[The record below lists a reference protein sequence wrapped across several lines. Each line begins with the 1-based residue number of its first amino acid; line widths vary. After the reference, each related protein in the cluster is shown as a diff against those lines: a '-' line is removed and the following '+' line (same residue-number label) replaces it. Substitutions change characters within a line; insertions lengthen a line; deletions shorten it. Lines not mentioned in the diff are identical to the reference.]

1 MMPAPA
7 GALMERVPKNTALKR
22 SVSRKRVKTPAY
34 LKPQPKRGRG
44 LRLLED
50 IGSLLS
56 RSHDLQETLENI
68 TQTVA
73 ERMGTDVCSLYLF
86 DPKDKRLTLWATTG
100 LDRAAVGKVSMNVD
114 EGLTGLVIER
124 MEPVVVTDAM
134 THSRNKY
141 FPETGEERFH
151 SFLGLPVVEKREPL
165 GVLVVQSRSRRRF
178 SPTEARLLR
187 AIAAHVRSIIIQARL
202 LETLQTK
209 ERERQEYRT
218 RMIEAIKRLSV
229 YERDRTEKLKEGSR
243 ASRLRLTGVSASPG
257 FGVGQAHLVHP
268 QIHFRALAERQTD
281 DPEAELQ
288 HFQVAVQRSVEEVE
302 ALKERVHERL
312 PEIDRAIFD
321 AHRLMLEDPGFI
333 DKIELLIRQG
343 YAAETALK
351 KVVEGYVETL
361 SRAGEE
367 HLRDRAT
374 DIRDIGQRV
383 LRHLLGLEEKA
394 GPDGESLILVAEE
407 LTLSDLCLVDQ
418 VRLKGVVLASGG
430 ATSHAS
436 ILAKSFEIPTVVGV
450 EHAELVQQG
459 DTLIV
464 DGNSGIVYI
473 NPGVE
478 VVREYERLDREYRAF
493 NRGLEESHNLPAETR
508 DGVRVELG
516 ANIGLL
522 SDITF
527 AQRHG
532 AEGVGLY
539 RTEVPFLTYHD
550 FPGEEEQLELYGRVI
565 TGMGGKPVTI
575 RTLDL
580 GPDKYPAYLR
590 LPREDNPFLGW
601 RSIRISL
608 EMDDL
613 FKVQLRAILRAGAH
627 GPVRVLFPMI
637 SSVEE
642 ILQVKEILAQ
652 VKEDLRQ
659 EGKPFDPWMPIG
671 VMIEVPAAV
680 WLADRLAK
688 EVDFF
693 SIGTND
699 LIQYLLAVDRNNRK
713 VAPLYE
719 PLHPAVLTAISW
731 TVQAAKR
738 AGKRVS
744 MCGEMAADPLCTLLL
759 LGLGLDELSMEPF
772 FVPVIKRVIRSLS
785 YVRAQRLTQE
795 VLQMETVQEVKG
807 RLFEE
812 IKQLGMIEFI
822 EMYH

>member
-1 MMPAPA
+1 MMPALV
-7 GALMERVPKNTALKR
+7 GACMERVRKNTALTR
-22 SVSRKRVKTPAY
+22 NTPRTRAKTPAR
-34 LKPQPKRGRG
+34 LRPTPKRGHG

-50 IGSLLS
+50 IGSLLA

-73 ERMGTDVCSLYLF
+73 ERMSTDVCSLYLF
-86 DPKDKRLTLWATTG
+86 DPKEKRLTLSATTG
-100 LDRAAVGKVSMNVD
+100 LDRAAVGKVSMGVD
-114 EGLTGLVIER
+114 EGLCGLVIER
-124 MEPVVVTDAM
+124 MVPVVVTDAM
-134 THSRNKY
+134 THPRNKY

-151 SFLGLPVVEKREPL
+151 SFLGLPVLEKREPL
-165 GVLVVQSRSRRRF
+165 GVLVVQSRTRRRF
-178 SPTEARLLR
+178 SPTEVRLLK
-187 AIAAHVRSIIIQARL
+187 AISSHVSNIIVQARL
-202 LETLQTK
+202 LETLQSK

-218 RMIEAIKRLSV
+218 RMIEAIQRLSV
-229 YERDRTEKLKEGSR
+229 YERERGEKPNAGGR

-257 FGVGQAHLVHP
+257 FGIGQAHLVHP
-268 QIHFRALAERQTD
+268 QVHFHALAERRTD
-281 DPEAELQ
+281 DPEAEMRQFLA
-288 HFQVAVQRSVEEVE
+288 AVQAAVEEIEV
-302 ALKERVHERL
+302 LKERVHERL

-321 AHRLMLEDPGFI
+321 VHRMMLEDPAFL
-333 DKIELLIRQG
+333 DRIEILIRQG
-343 YAAETALK
+343 YAAEIALK
-351 KVVEGYVETL
+351 KVVEEHVEVL

-367 HLRDRAT
+367 HFRDRAT

-383 LRHLLGLEEKA
+383 LRHLLGLEEKE
-394 GPDGESLILVAEE
+394 GPHGESLILVAEE
-407 LTLSDLCLVDQ
+407 LSLSDLCLVDHAQ
-418 VRLKGVVLASGG
+418 LKGIVLASGG

-450 EHAELVQQG
+450 EHAELVQQS

-464 DGNSGIVYI
+464 DGNSGVVYI
-473 NPGVE
+473 NPGAE
-478 VVREYERLDREYRAF
+478 VIREYERLDREYRAF
-493 NRGLEESHNLPAETR
+493 NRELESMRNLPAETR
-508 DGVRVELG
+508 DGLRVGLG
-516 ANIGLL
+516 ANVGLL
-522 SDITF
+522 SDVTF

-532 AEGVGLY
+532 AESVGLY

-550 FPGEEEQLELYGRVI
+550 FPGEEEQLDLYRRVL
-565 TGMGGKPVTI
+565 TAMGGKPVTI

-608 EMDDL
+608 EMADL
-613 FKVQLRAILRAGAH
+613 FKVQLRAILQAGAH

-659 EGKPFDPWMPIG
+659 EGKAFDPWMPIG

-680 WLADRLAK
+680 WLADRLAR

-713 VAPLYE
+713 VAPLYD
-719 PLHPAVLTAISW
+719 PLHPAVLSSVARA
-731 TVQAAKR
+731 VQAAKR

-744 MCGEMAADPLCTLLL
+744 MCGEMAADPLCTMLLV
-759 LGLGLDELSMEPF
+759 GMGLDELSMEPF

-785 YVRAQRLTQE
+785 YARVQRLTEE
-795 VLQMETVQEVKG
+795 VLRLETAQEVKG

-812 IKQLGMIEFI
+812 IKQLGMIELV